1 MSEPVLGL
9 TIVLGKESSLKTAF
23 IFPGQGS
30 QFVGM
35 GKDIAEAYPEAH
47 RVFDEADEALGF
59 DLKRLCFEGPE
70 KELGLTINTQPA
82 ILAVSVAIWRI
93 LQQAGIRPD
102 FVAGHS
108 LGEYSALVASEA
120 LSFKDALRLV
130 RARAQF
136 MQMAVKEGSGAMA
149 AVLGLAEEKI
159 IDLVK
164 SLHIEDQVFIANL
177 NCQGQIVIS
186 GEKESAEYF
195 MAKAQDMGARCV
207 LLGVSVPSHCP
218 LMKHAGMLLQEQLRS
233 VQINQPKIPVVTNVD
248 AKIITEQD
256 EILPSLVRQIS
267 TVLRWEESM
276 LLLVKKNVE
285 LFVEVGPGRV
295 LSNLLRRI
303 NRQSK
308 TLNAGDRA
316 GVQQVLTQLS

>member
-1 MSEPVLGL
+1 M
-9 TIVLGKESSLKTAF
+9 KTAF

-35 GKDIAEAYPEAH
+35 GKDIAEAYPEEVH
-47 RVFDEADEALGF
+47 RVFEEAREALGF

-93 LQQAGIRPD
+93 LQRTGIYPD

-108 LGEYSALVASEA
+108 LGEYSALVASDA
-120 LSFKDALRLV
+120 LSFRDAVILV
-130 RARAQF
+130 RDRAQF
-136 MQMAVKEGSGAMA
+136 MQNAMKEGSGTMA
-149 AVLGLAEEKI
+149 AVLGLSEEKI
-159 IDLVK
+159 TDLIK
-164 SLHIEDQVFIANL
+164 SLHIEDRVFVANL
-177 NCQGQIVIS
+177 NCPGQIVIS
-186 GEKESAEYF
+186 GEKESTEYF
-195 MAKAQDMGARCV
+195 MAKAQDMGVRCV

-218 LMKHAGMLLQEQLRS
+218 LMDPAATLLEKQLRS
-233 VQINQPKIPVVTNVD
+233 IQINQPKIPVVTNVN
-248 AKIITEQD
+248 AKIITERD

-276 LLLVKKNVE
+276 LLLIEKNVE
-285 LFVEVGPGRV
+285 LFIEVGPGRI

-308 TLNAGDRA
+308 TLSAGDRA
-316 GVQQVLTQLS
+316 GLQQALTLLS